1 MSVNAA
7 HPPTAASIQQTMA
20 KDLRNVYLTTYNTGT
35 VDVGDIV
42 DKCHV
47 NSRYARELLGVLEH
61 ADLLVKPDEGG
72 SEWTYNVDFF
82 QDKADNEDS
91 AQEVVDGWLKEH
103 GLAPQTPST
112 ATSPA
117 KDKPAT
123 PRTPKSKSPTG
134 TCLCG
139 CGSPTRSNFAPGHDA
154 RMAGQVA
161 REIAERAIRDDMD
174 PRDVNDYFTDL
185 LSKLPSGDLRVK
197 ALNHADRLVAKAST
211 RPRQAHASE
220 AQIEAA
226 IEAGEKAA
234 ETDMERALRT
244 GTIEPTY
251 TYGTVKIGKNRFAA
265 RRDNDGVIMR
275 TRTAAKERI
284 TDYLGQEYTGTVEGN
299 AAKTFTAD
307 DVQP

>member
-7 HPPTAASIQQTMA
+7 HPPTAANIQQTMA

-61 ADLLVKPDEGG
+61 ADLLVKPDENG
-72 SEWTYNVDFF
+72 SEWTYSVDFF

-91 AQEVVDGWLKEH
+91 AQEVIDGWLNEH
-103 GLAPQTPST
+103 GLAPRTPST
-112 ATSPA
+112 ATSPR
-117 KDKPAT
+117 PADPT
-123 PRTPKSKSPTG
+123 APRTPKAKSPTG

-161 REIAERAIRDDMD
+161 RTIAEQAIREDLD
-174 PRDVNDYFTDL
+174 PRDVNDNFTSL
-185 LSKLPSGDLRVK
+185 LMRLPSDPLRDK
-197 ALNHADRLVAKAST
+197 ALTMAQRIVDRTAN
-211 RPRQAHASE
+211 RHQHASE
-220 AQIEAA
+220 EA
-226 IEAGEKAA
+226 IERAIDAGERSVGLDPSTP
-234 ETDMERALRT
+234 E
-244 GTIEPTY
+244 GVVVY

-275 TRTAAKERI
+275 TRTAAKDRI

>member
-61 ADLLVKPDEGG
+61 ADLLVKPDENG
-72 SEWTYNVDFF
+72 SEWTYSVDFF

-91 AQEVVDGWLKEH
+91 AQEVIDGWLNEH
-103 GLAPQTPST
+103 GLAPRTPST
-112 ATSPA
+112 ATPPP

-161 REIAERAIRDDMD
+161 RTIAEQAIREDLD
-174 PRDVNDYFTDL
+174 PRDVNDNFTSL
-185 LSKLPSGDLRVK
+185 LMRLPSDPLRDK
-197 ALNHADRLVAKAST
+197 ALTMAQRIVDRTAN
-211 RPRQAHASE
+211 RHQHASE
-220 AQIEAA
+220 EA
-226 IEAGEKAA
+226 IERAVDAGEKAA

-275 TRTAAKERI
+275 TRTAAKDRI